1 MRNQVARRLLG
12 RSGPWNS
19 PRKGA
24 ASNLQATFKKTA
36 LEFHIKYGILY
47 GITVNNTVVD
57 MASERFEMRIDSDL
71 LERLDQWRRGEDD
84 TPSRAEA
91 VRRLI
96 EAGLAHDN
104 KGRAPHLSDG
114 EKLIAMMLAEL
125 IKKTGVEVDTNVDL
139 VEKVILGG
147 HYWALGWEMPGIF
160 HGHSDKQTRVR
171 FVVDVLDMWS
181 FIEEAF
187 EELGEESK
195 VGLAKEAGPFGTHIQ
210 FPGFDGNHESEHL
223 AIARFLINDLDRFS
237 RFREGPRDLNSHF
250 PTLERYGRML
260 QVFEPIRKNLV
271 GRRLSLD
278 EIAAVLNKR

>member
-1 MRNQVARRLLG
+1 M
-12 RSGPWNS
+12 
-19 PRKGA
+19 
-24 ASNLQATFKKTA
+24 
-36 LEFHIKYGILY
+36 YGV
-47 GITVNNTVVD
+47 TVINTELI
-57 MASERFEMRIDSDL
+57 MASERFEMRIDSEL
-71 LERLDQWRRGEDD
+71 LERLDQWRQGEDD

-125 IKKTGVEVDTNVDL
+125 IKKTGVDVDTNVDL

-160 HGHSDKQTRVR
+160 HGHTDKQSRVR

-187 EELGEESK
+187 EELNEGDK
-195 VGLAKEAGPFGTHIQ
+195 ARLASEADPFGKHVQ
-210 FPGFDGNHESEHL
+210 FPGFDGNNESEHL
-223 AIARFLINDLDRFS
+223 GIARFLVDDLERFS
-237 RFREGPRDLNSHF
+237 RFRDGRRDLNSHF
-250 PTLERYGRML
+250 PTLEGYGRML
-260 QVFEPIRKNLV
+260 RAFEPIRKNLV
-271 GRRLSLD
+271 GRRLSVNELVS
-278 EIAAVLNKR
+278 ILNSRRAAD